1 MLEQGGAHADD
12 AASLNNSHGGLPSA
26 SSTSST
32 ELNHQVEAFR
42 GLLSLHWL
50 SSHDT
55 VSVEELMLN
64 VIFFVF
70 LISSNFKPWWP
81 GSPQPRA

>member
-1 MLEQGGAHADD
+1 MFCPPVLQQSNAHADD

-42 GLLSLHWL
+42 GPV
-50 SSHDT
+50 T
-55 VSVEELMLN
+55 
-64 VIFFVF
+64 
-70 LISSNFKPWWP
+70 PP
-81 GSPQPRA
+81 PQPPECLTV